1 MAQSK
6 SLGYFIED
14 LWTKG
19 FRLTDKD
26 IHFIYL
32 GKHYTNS
39 EDWLVILALKV
50 TLQFQ
55 FRFVGSFFLG
65 VLEYLSE
72 NQPSSRKEVWQL
84 LEQKGI
90 SKYNFNGH
98 RLNSNITKS

>member
-6 SLGYFIED
+6 LLGYFIED

-39 EDWLVILALKV
+39 EDWLVIIALKV

-72 NQPSSRKEVWQL
+72 NQPISRKEAWQL
-84 LEQKGI
+84 LEDKGI
-90 SKYNFNGH
+90 SKYHFNNPQ
-98 RLNSNITKS
+98 LNHTITKS